1 MHLVYLYFYDK
12 LEIMKRIISTGAIVL
27 AVLFTT
33 VSTGFAQSD
42 PAARQAQMKQKLM
55 TDLKMSE
62 VQADSVVS
70 INASYR
76 PQMRDIFQNQ
86 SLSQDDKKAQMKAI
100 TDQADKRIQPVLG
113 DSLYNQYKEWRK
125 ENMMQMRGGK
135 PGNN

>member
-1 MHLVYLYFYDK
+1 MHLVCRYLIK
-12 LEIMKRIISTGAIVL
+12 LQIMKHIISTGAFVL
-27 AVLFTT
+27 AVLFTANT
-33 VSTGFAQSD
+33 CFAQSD
-42 PAARQAQMKQKLM
+42 PAERQAQMKQKLM

-125 ENMMQMRGGK
+125 QNMMQMRGGK